1 MLYLKIEKDLYPMLC
16 DTRCHE
22 WPWERLGPA
31 LAQLAS
37 HVAYYWASQQTSLR
51 QAESQLEQ
59 AHSQVIHKHEL
70 IARAHTMADNL
81 QQLTLGVPFE
91 PAAPAAAPAAA
102 APTGE

>member
-1 MLYLKIEKDLYPMLC
+1 
-16 DTRCHE
+16 
-22 WPWERLGPA
+22 
-31 LAQLAS
+31 
-37 HVAYYWASQQTSLR
+37 LR

>member
-1 MLYLKIEKDLYPMLC
+1 MSAGLHACRHAEEELHSG
-16 DTRCHE
+16 TH
-22 WPWERLGPA
+22 GF
-31 LAQLAS
+31 
-37 HVAYYWASQQTSLR
+37 TSLR

-91 PAAPAAAPAAA
+91 LAAPAAAPAAA

>member
-1 MLYLKIEKDLYPMLC
+1 MFGQAISALPQPFEDTLLNREAFGLPPRPNSLPARAPNGAVVFSANITAADIRAVEK
-16 DTRCHE
+16 
-22 WPWERLGPA
+22 
-31 LAQLAS
+31 QL
-37 HVAYYWASQQTSLR
+37 
-51 QAESQLEQ
+51 
-59 AHSQVIHKHEL
+59 HEL

>member
-1 MLYLKIEKDLYPMLC
+1 MSP
-16 DTRCHE
+16 
-22 WPWERLGPA
+22 
-31 LAQLAS
+31 
-37 HVAYYWASQQTSLR
+37 WASQQTSLR